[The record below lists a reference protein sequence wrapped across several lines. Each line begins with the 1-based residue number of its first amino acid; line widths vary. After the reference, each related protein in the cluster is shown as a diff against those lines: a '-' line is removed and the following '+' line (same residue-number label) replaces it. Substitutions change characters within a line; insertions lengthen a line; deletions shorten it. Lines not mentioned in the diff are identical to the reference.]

1 MEERARCDMVES
13 FAERLKRIRESKG
26 LTKYRLAKLSG
37 MDIAYVSQLEQG
49 EVKHP
54 RYDTLKSLARGL
66 EVSVGELAGES
77 PRTPDELLSDFESA
91 MKAYIPV
98 YDSCCLSEERTP
110 IDWVAY
116 TRIEPVVRGME
127 AFRYRGFTMPPEINE
142 GDTVIVDKSL
152 EPQPGDLVVVTGKD
166 NSYITRYTPEIT
178 GNIHGVVVSSVHKWR
193 SPTQQSNLK
202 EGG

>member
-98 YDSCCLSEERTP
+98 YDSCCLVKNAPRLTGLP
-110 IDWVAY
+110 I
-116 TRIEPVVRGME
+116 PVSSR
-127 AFRYRGFTMPPEINE
+127 
-142 GDTVIVDKSL
+142 SL
-152 EPQPGDLVVVTGKD
+152 EVWKPLDT
-166 NSYITRYTPEIT
+166 E
-178 GNIHGVVVSSVHKWR
+178 VSQCR
-193 SPTQQSNLK
+193 RR
-202 EGG
+202 